1 MLKLSFILP
10 CYNVAPYFGR
20 CIESIEHQDIPQSE
34 YEVICVDDYSK
45 DNTVEVVKEYQKQYP
60 NIRLICH
67 KVNKT
72 AGGARNTGIDAAKGE
87 YIWCVD
93 PDDSI
98 RENCLGYLLS
108 RAEQMQ
114 LDILLFNLTRKKE
127 DRVEIRGDFTHQTQN
142 CAFTG
147 VEYIETQCAPR
158 YIYSVASHTSCLYRR
173 DFLEKKHIRY
183 PEIRAA
189 QDVVFVWNA
198 MFTAQKVSAINDV
211 CYYVIRRDD
220 STTGRKGRFAA
231 QAILSQ
237 SILFAYEV
245 LGLYQQFSELGPIM
259 TTSLQNAIRYALNID
274 SRNVLYASRSEQEK
288 FYNLLQQNEEKIDM
302 LQFYM
307 NRKTKQL
314 FAYQKPYCIWH
325 WQIYAYWVVNILK
338 RRSSLLYE

>member
-1 MLKLSFILP
+1 MIKLSFILP
-10 CYNVAPYFGR
+10 CYNVAPYVRR
-20 CIESIEHQDIPQSE
+20 CIESIEHQDIPREE
-34 YEVICVDDYSK
+34 YEVICVDDCSK
-45 DNTVEVVKEYQKQYP
+45 DTTVEVIKEYQQHYP

-72 AGGARNTGIDAAKGE
+72 AGGARNTGMDAAKGE
-87 YIWCVD
+87 YLWFVD

-98 RENCLGYLLS
+98 RENCLGHLLS

-114 LDILLFNLTRKKE
+114 LDILLFNLTHKQGDKI
-127 DRVEIRGDFTHQTQN
+127 EIRGDFAHQTQN
-142 CAFTG
+142 HSFTG

-158 YIYSVASHTSCLYRR
+158 YIYSVANHTCCLYSR
-173 DFLEKKHIRY
+173 DFLNKGHIRY

-189 QDVVFVWNA
+189 QDVAFVWNA
-198 MFTAQKVSAINDV
+198 MFAAQKVSALNDV
-211 CYYVIRRDD
+211 CYYVIRRSD

-245 LGLYQQFSELGPIM
+245 LGLYHQFSKLGSIM
-259 TTSLQNAIRYALNID
+259 KTSLQKAIQYALDVD
-274 SRNVLYASRSEQEK
+274 SRNVLYTSRREQEK
-288 FYNLLQQNEEKIDM
+288 FYHLLQQNKEKIDV
-302 LQFYM
+302 LQPYM

-314 FAYQKPYCIWH
+314 FAYQKPYCVWH
-325 WQIYAYWVVNILK
+325 WQIYVYWVMNILK